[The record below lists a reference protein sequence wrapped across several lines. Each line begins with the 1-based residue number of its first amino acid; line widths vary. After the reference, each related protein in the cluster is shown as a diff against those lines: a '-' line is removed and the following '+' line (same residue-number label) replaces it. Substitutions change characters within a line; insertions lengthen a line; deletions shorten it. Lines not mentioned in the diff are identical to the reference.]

1 MNTEQCLKWGRKILN
16 AEGLSDWF
24 FDWSYGASSEGVTLF
39 KTKTIA
45 LHWPIDKPWP
55 ALVLH
60 EIAHAKRGEIAGHD
74 SQFAHDYMALVTRW
88 TLPNAVQPEGKALAT
103 VRVEGQDKVP
113 LAWLFRASGEGST
126 DYRIC
131 RTLAEVRQAYI
142 DCVTGD
148 DEGAIGN
155 EIADF
160 MTQFEDENDES
171 WQGDLFTLSLY
182 CAEVEIHRF
191 PAGVLFAQSPLA
203 PPEEKP

>member
-88 TLPNAVQPEGKALAT
+88 TLPNAVQPE
-103 VRVEGQDKVP
+103 E
-113 LAWLFRASGEGST
+113 
-126 DYRIC
+126 
-131 RTLAEVRQAYI
+131 RTLNPREVVERCADIVSKMQIAWHDSSAEHSGHYMDAAQLI
-142 DCVTGD
+142 
-148 DEGAIGN
+148 
-155 EIADF
+155 
-160 MTQFEDENDES
+160 ED
-171 WQGDLFTLSLY
+171 
-182 CAEVEIHRF
+182 
-191 PAGVLFAQSPLA
+191 VLRERAKHPFVVSPLA